1 MCPTFADGKQ
11 SPEREE
17 VRESGS
23 KPYAWTENRPLDILI
38 EGVHVLKNTRIGCS
52 DVGMVKKWVRRV
64 LLGVA
69 VLSLF
74 VASAVHA
81 RTTVRFK
88 TSMGT
93 FDVELFDETTP
104 ITVTNFLGIVNRGDY
119 DNTFIHRSVPG
130 FIIQGGGFQAPFS
143 TSAEVPAVD
152 PIMNEPGVSNIRGTI
167 AMAKLEGDPN
177 SATTQWFFN
186 LADNSEK
193 LDNQNGGFT
202 AFGRLVGTGMGV
214 VNRIADLP
222 IFDKGGAFKEIPL
235 HSETTTLYNLVIIES
250 ITVAGEYSDPSLT
263 KSLYFPVLP
272 QAPNGFNGLALLNR
286 SSAPVQLR
294 LELLSDGSA
303 ATGTLE
309 VQPNTQ
315 VAQLVTEIF
324 GENAAAPSW
333 IRLHSPTVVL
343 DKHPTQDCLNE
354 VFDAFIDVFGV
365 YVISTQSAPRSYLLH
380 TANVLAEY
388 IDNDLDGVPDDP
400 DVLTYLTQ
408 NNYVVPVWTT
418 EMRGTFW
425 EGARGTWCED
435 NISMAASMYYDEDE
449 WAIGGIKQAGTWDG
463 NLEEVWHVVTRG
475 WSGAYPEA
483 FGNDEDIDKTSLMRE
498 AMDVARGGKFDTVPS
513 EYPAGAW
520 YTYYD
525 TTCGYHCQFSEYF
538 YWALMANMGAL
549 DPNITTKCNDSSQ
562 EWPLCTRSELE
573 KTDEQVYNLL
583 NNSGFRLPRNIPQGK
598 YSSTQLAS
606 FFQFG
611 KSDLSQLD
619 GGVAVSEQS
628 TKFYFTRVFDGP
640 TSFRGQSATTT
651 LSILNPNS
659 TPVTL
664 RLTYVSPTGNQILVL
679 QINPNS
685 LIFKSVSELF
695 GENLSGGYIKAEVI
709 QGDGAVGFEII
720 ELPDNST
727 VLGLNAALENS
738 GSQVFS
744 AQLAITESLFTNLN
758 LVNTTSET
766 RSVILTAVDA
776 AGINLGD
783 PVEIRLEAGAQLSQ
797 DARVLFVDAVQDFIG
812 SLRIDSD
819 GSGVLGDVI
828 FGDSSRLDFAA
839 ALPLQVETFQEAIF
853 SQLANA
859 LGFFT
864 GVALFNP
871 GLADAEFTLEVVSS
885 QGASVGQVTQT
896 LGAGQRVSKL
906 VDQFVIDSAGQVG
919 GFVTIVSDQ
928 PLVGQMLFGVSGVDG
943 ITLFSA
949 VPPTI
954 VK

>member
-1 MCPTFADGKQ
+1 
-11 SPEREE
+11 
-17 VRESGS
+17 
-23 KPYAWTENRPLDILI
+23 
-38 EGVHVLKNTRIGCS
+38 
-52 DVGMVKKWVRRV
+52 MVKEWFRRV

-119 DNTFIHRSVPG
+119 DNTFIHRSVLG

-235 HSETTTLYNLVIIES
+235 LSETTTLDDLVIIES
-250 ITVAGEYSDPSLT
+250 ITVAGDDSDPSLT

-354 VFDAFIDVFGV
+354 VFDAFIDIFGV

-664 RLTYVSPTGNQILVL
+664 RLAYVSPERKEILVL
-679 QINPNS
+679 PISRNS

-776 AGINLGD
+776 AGINLGH